1 MPAFRPEAIRGYTA
15 TFTRVA
21 DALSDVLLMSDGA
34 PVGEFFLF
42 FFVFSCVCENNA
54 HKHHD

>member
-1 MPAFRPEAIRGYTA
+1 MRDVIMPAFRPEAIRGYTA

-34 PVGEFFLF
+34 PVGEFFF
-42 FFVFSCVCENNA
+42 VFFCFFVCV
-54 HKHHD
+54 